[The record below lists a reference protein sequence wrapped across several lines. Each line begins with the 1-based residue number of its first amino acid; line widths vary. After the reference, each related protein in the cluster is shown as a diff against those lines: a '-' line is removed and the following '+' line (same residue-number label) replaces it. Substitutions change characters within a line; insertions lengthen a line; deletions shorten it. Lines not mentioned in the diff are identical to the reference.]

1 MINYTDFFLGLFTA
15 SFASALGAY
24 LNHLTNV
31 SRLKKEREKYNKA
44 LLLMFLRCIDNC
56 ARFIMTT
63 GVYSAFS
70 EWDYSLWPEIR
81 VEIAKAYPTEFIKFT
96 LLIEKMSVVKAHSDV
111 EFLREEVQHLKAHV
125 QQLQ

>member
-44 LLLMFLRCIDNC
+44 LLLMFL
-56 ARFIMTT
+56 
-63 GVYSAFS
+63 
-70 EWDYSLWPEIR
+70 
-81 VEIAKAYPTEFIKFT
+81 
-96 LLIEKMSVVKAHSDV
+96 
-111 EFLREEVQHLKAHV
+111 
-125 QQLQ
+125 

>member
-44 LLLMFLRCIDNC
+44 LLLMFIRCIDNC

-63 GVYSAFS
+63 GVYSVFS

-96 LLIEKMSVVKAHSDV
+96 LLIEKMSVVKDYSDV
-111 EFLREEVQHLKAHV
+111 EFLRKEIQQLKTHV

>member
-44 LLLMFLRCIDNC
+44 LLLMFIRCIDNC

-96 LLIEKMSVVKAHSDV
+96 LLIEKMSVVKDHSDV
-111 EFLREEVQHLKAHV
+111 KFLREEAQRLKAHV